1 MKNYN
6 EQIVRYLDGQFS
18 KEEEEEFEKS
28 LLFDAELKYAYSEY
42 LRTIELISSTKYPEV
57 KEDYFNDLIPK
68 FRQSLNK
75 SAKISPFRKASYSF
89 ITIIIFVF
97 SFLIFNNYRVNT
109 NPENV
114 TIESITQNISDEQ
127 INEVSD
133 YLTNHSWV
141 LPSEDIVTQVMNDDY
156 FNIDGIIQ
164 NASDEEGYN
173 ILSAYQINNIES
185 FAGEEDLQQAYEEL
199 LAKSIL

>member
-1 MKNYN
+1 MKNYY

-42 LRTIELISSTKYPEV
+42 LKTMELISSTKLPEARA
-57 KEDYFNDLIPK
+57 DYFNDIVPR

-75 SAKISPFRKASYSF
+75 PVKTLPFKKASFGF
-89 ITIIIFVF
+89 ITIILFVF
-97 SFLIFNNYRVNT
+97 SFFIFNNYRVST

-114 TIESITQNISDEQ
+114 TMESITQNISDEQ
-127 INEVSD
+127 VNEVRD
-133 YLTNHSWV
+133 YLTNNSWIM
-141 LPSEDIVTQVMNDDY
+141 PSEDIITQVVNEDY

-164 NASDEEGYN
+164 NVSDEEGYN
-173 ILSAYQINNIES
+173 ILNDYQINNIES
-185 FAGEEDLQQAYEEL
+185 FAGEENLQQAYEEL